1 MYTCWIGLV
10 TISLGISLAAFIWA
24 WRNGQL
30 SDQGRAR
37 YLPLSDE
44 LPLQPIRHSSKLGLQ
59 AYVLLFIVILG
70 SMGIIGSVVLSL
82 WRFGR

>member
-1 MYTCWIGLV
+1 MYAYWIILV
-10 TISLGISLAAFIWA
+10 TISLGISLVAFVWA

-44 LPLQPIRHSSKLGLQ
+44 LPQQSIKYPSKLTLQ

-70 SMGIIGSVVLSL
+70 SIGIVGSVVLSL